1 MNQVLERGAALPATP
16 VEPYSCIMRHK
27 HEQPEGEALTEAA
40 RSAFERV
47 GEQWTDMR
55 AQLFNVIVGLDRP
68 ASAYDIADRFS
79 EQRGRRVAANSV
91 YRILDLFVAAN
102 IVTRVE
108 VANRYLPNVH
118 PGCVHDCILLFCE
131 QCGRITHL
139 DDDNIATSIRGA
151 ATNAG
156 FRPGSAEGS
165 VAHPI
170 DGERNDQCDRAGAA
184 LADLRKT
191 GKTTI
196 RAADW
201 PNGAPALLR
210 HADRHLAGTRPV
222 RGSVGAQRR

>member
-1 MNQVLERGAALPATP
+1 MPCLHILLEGALNGAEIGFLN
-16 VEPYSCIMRHK
+16 VIK
-27 HEQPEGEALTEAA
+27 QLLNALTRVAA
-40 RSAFERV
+40 DDKNGACARVVERV

-156 FRPGSAEGS
+156 FRPT
-165 VAHPI
+165 
-170 DGERNDQCDRAGAA
+170 
-184 LADLRKT
+184 K
-191 GKTTI
+191 
-196 RAADW
+196 
-201 PNGAPALLR
+201 
-210 HADRHLAGTRPV
+210 PV
-222 RGSVGAQRR
+222 IEVCGLCEACSR

>member
-118 PGCVHDCILLFCE
+118 PAAFTTASCFFASSAAGS
-131 QCGRITHL
+131 RIWTTTAL
-139 DDDNIATSIRGA
+139 RQVSGVPQPMRGF
-151 ATNAG
+151 G
-156 FRPGSAEGS
+156 QQS
-165 VAHPI
+165 
-170 DGERNDQCDRAGAA
+170 
-184 LADLRKT
+184 
-191 GKTTI
+191 
-196 RAADW
+196 W
-201 PNGAPALLR
+201 
-210 HADRHLAGTRPV
+210 
-222 RGSVGAQRR
+222 

>member
-1 MNQVLERGAALPATP
+1 MNQVLERGVALPATP

-27 HEQPEGEALTEAA
+27 HEQPEGEALAEAA

-118 PGCVHDCILLFCE
+118 PRLRSRLHPAFLRAVRQDHAFGRRQHCDKYPGCRN
-131 QCGRITHL
+131 QCGVSA
-139 DDDNIATSIRGA
+139 NK
-151 ATNAG
+151 AG
-156 FRPGSAEGS
+156 DRSLRPM
-165 VAHPI
+165 
-170 DGERNDQCDRAGAA
+170 
-184 LADLRKT
+184 
-191 GKTTI
+191 
-196 RAADW
+196 
-201 PNGAPALLR
+201 
-210 HADRHLAGTRPV
+210 
-222 RGSVGAQRR
+222 

>member
-1 MNQVLERGAALPATP
+1 MNQVLERGVALPATP

-27 HEQPEGEALTEAA
+27 HEQPEGEALAEAA

-156 FRPGSAEGS
+156 FRPT
-165 VAHPI
+165 
-170 DGERNDQCDRAGAA
+170 
-184 LADLRKT
+184 K
-191 GKTTI
+191 
-196 RAADW
+196 
-201 PNGAPALLR
+201 
-210 HADRHLAGTRPV
+210 PV
-222 RGSVGAQRR
+222 IEVCGLCEACSR